1 MEFIIAKEWKLG
13 KQYKIIST
21 LKSNDSLNNAAC
33 FHAGTWNNNKSLL
46 LKELLWFE
54 CAVSIRL
61 CFQCSFEAIESTWKK
76 MVTTFEGYTCLW
88 LTSSSFL
95 PLCKQ
100 LPHVPATPDKVTY
113 FAYDNELKFLTP
125 WTQTSLSS
133 LTLSLPGILSLWW
146 EKYLSGSK
154 KNS

>member
-1 MEFIIAKEWKLG
+1 M
-13 KQYKIIST
+13 QYPYACVF
-21 LKSNDSLNNAAC
+21 NA
-33 FHAGTWNNNKSLL
+33 L
-46 LKELLWFE
+46 LK
-54 CAVSIRL
+54 
-61 CFQCSFEAIESTWKK
+61 AIESTWKK

-146 EKYLSGSK
+146 EKYLSGSIK
-154 KNS
+154 KFFEKFSPNVRESNMGPSTFYHWVIYSLPIFETESSVAHTGYELLILWQHLPSGG